1 MADADTT
8 RYALV
13 KPEVGASADT
23 WGGKLNQDFDDLDA
37 LLTPI
42 ATTGSANAYV
52 LTTGLSLAAYVTGQ
66 SFWIK
71 PNFAPTGAATINV
84 DGLGAKDLRKNGT
97 TALASGDLA
106 TDQYYRITYNGTQFQ
121 VTGVLSGVYQ
131 PLDATLTALAA
142 LSWSSGSPLVSFTA
156 ADTVSLTLAPS
167 VTSVTASQGAAATTA
182 TGTFVNT
189 TDSASVRAVRIEGDR
204 ATPANSDIVY
214 ASWILSNSTGT
225 QFEYGRISS
234 IITDVTASSEDGQLY
249 FGVALSGALSNRV
262 LLAAAAWAPITND
275 TLSLGF
281 AGNAWA
287 DLFLASGAVIN
298 FANGGVTL
306 THDATL
312 DGLVVAGGSL
322 VARIP
327 LSTETTGTL
336 TSTSANKKILATGGI
351 TLPNSVFA
359 SEDTIL
365 IDGNGTARTI
375 TRGSGVTMYVAGVD
389 SATATLAANGL
400 MGVSWRTASICIL
413 SGAVS

>member
-167 VTSVTASQGAAATTA
+167 VSSVTASQGAAATTA
-182 TGTFVNT
+182 TGRFTNT
-189 TDSASVRAVRIEGDR
+189 TDNATVYGIIMEGDR
-204 ATPANSDIVY
+204 ATPAANDSVSLVAMLSDSAGNQEVM
-214 ASWILSNSTGT
+214 
-225 QFEYGRISS
+225 GRIANRATVVSNGTETS
-234 IITDVTASSEDGQLY
+234 QWDIYAM
-249 FGVALSGALSNRV
+249 LSGTLTFIGVWGTTALRC
-262 LLAAAAWAPITND
+262 ATND
-275 TLSLGF
+275 QAALGSTTV
-281 AGNAWA
+281 GWS
-287 DLFLASGAVIN
+287 DLHLATGGVIN
-298 FANGGVTL
+298 WANGLVTV

-312 DGLVVAGGSL
+312 DGLVVAGGSFVSRL
-322 VARIP
+322 GR
-327 LSTETTGTL
+327 STETTGTL
-336 TSTSANKKILATGGI
+336 TDVSANKKILATGGI
-351 TLPNSVFA
+351 TLPNGVFA

-400 MGVSWRTASICIL
+400 MGVSWRTASICLL

>member
-1 MADADTT
+1 MADAETT

-142 LSWSSGSPLVSFTA
+142 LSWSSGLPLVSFTA

-167 VTSVTASQGAAATTA
+167 VSSVTASQGAAATTA

-189 TDSASVRAVRIEGDR
+189 TDNAVVRALRVEGDR
-204 ATPANSDIVY
+204 ATPTAGDLAYISGFLSDS
-214 ASWILSNSTGT
+214 AGN
-225 QFEYGRISS
+225 QDEFARISFVGS
-234 IITDVTASSEDGQLY
+234 AVTSTMEQGQIYWGVINGGAIVNRIFMSSYNLG
-249 FGVALSGALSNRV
+249 
-262 LLAAAAWAPITND
+262 PITNNVM
-275 TLSLGF
+275 TLGATTLGF
-281 AGNAWA
+281 AGQH
-287 DLFLASGAVIN
+287 FASGAAIN
-298 FANGGVTL
+298 WGNGLVTL

-322 VARIP
+322 QAGMA

-336 TSTSANKKILATGGI
+336 TSVSANKYIVATGGV
-351 TLPNSVFA
+351 TLPNSVFSGGQWQKILAGA
-359 SEDTIL
+359 SS
-365 IDGNGTARTI
+365 RTI
-375 TRGSGVTMYVAGVD
+375 TRGSGVTMYVNGVD
-389 SATATLAANGL
+389 SATATLASRGTMNVFWESASVCYLEGD
-400 MGVSWRTASICIL
+400 VS
-413 SGAVS
+413 

>member
-1 MADADTT
+1 MADAETT

-52 LTTGLSLAAYVTGQ
+52 LTTGLSLAAYVTNQ

-167 VTSVTASQGAAATTA
+167 VSSVTASQGAAATTA
-182 TGTFVNT
+182 TGRFTNT
-189 TDSASVRAVRIEGDR
+189 TDSASVRALIIEGDR
-204 ATPANSDIVY
+204 TTITTNDAVYVSFLLSDS
-214 ASWILSNSTGT
+214 AGN
-225 QFEYGRISS
+225 QDEFGRISAVA
-234 IITDVTASSEDGQLY
+234 TDVTSTSEDGQMY
-249 FGVALSGALSNRV
+249 FGVVIAGTMSNRIT
-262 LLAAAAWAPITND
+262 LAATTLACLTND
-275 TLSLGF
+275 SLALGF
-281 AGNAWA
+281 AGNAWS

-312 DGLVVAGGSL
+312 DGLVLGGGGLQAGM
-322 VARIP
+322 A

-336 TSTSANKKILATGGI
+336 TSVSANKYIVATGGV
-351 TLPNSVFA
+351 TLPNSVFSGGQWQKILAGA
-359 SEDTIL
+359 SS
-365 IDGNGTARTI
+365 RTI
-375 TRGSGVTMYVAGVD
+375 TRGSGVTMYVNGVD
-389 SATATLAANGL
+389 SATATLASRGTMNVFWESASVCYLEGD
-400 MGVSWRTASICIL
+400 VS
-413 SGAVS
+413 